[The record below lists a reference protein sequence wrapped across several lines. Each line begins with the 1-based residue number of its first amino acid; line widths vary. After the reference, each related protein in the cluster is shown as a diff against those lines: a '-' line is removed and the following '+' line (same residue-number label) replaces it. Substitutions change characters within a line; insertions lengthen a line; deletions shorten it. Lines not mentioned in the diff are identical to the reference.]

1 MAAIDTFVAKL
12 LTTGISNKRVNN
24 VTGALGSM
32 LGWAFD
38 KGYLATNFRG
48 RLKKLPV
55 ADVEMKY
62 LTIEQAK
69 ALVDAFDP
77 FYRPFVTFAIHTGLR
92 LSELRALTWDDIDFE
107 RTDLHVRHNISAG
120 VTTTPKTRHSNR
132 HLSLPPFLVQVLLDH
147 KAVCPPSPEGYVF
160 PQPTGRVLDPSN
172 FRKRVL
178 LPAFEKAGIPPVRF
192 HDLRHT
198 CASLLIDAGASLYDV
213 MSWLGHSNVT
223 TTLRYAHWLPGAQ
236 QRTADLL
243 QEHYGGTPDE
253 DLEPARKAG

>member
-1 MAAIDTFVAKL
+1 
-12 LTTGISNKRVNN
+12 
-24 VTGALGSM
+24 M

-62 LTIEQAK
+62 LTIEQAR
-69 ALVDAFDP
+69 ALIDAFDP
-77 FYRPFVTFAIHTGLR
+77 YYRPFVTFAIHTGLR

-107 RTDLHVRHNISAG
+107 RADLHVRHNISAG
-120 VTTTPKTRHSNR
+120 ITTTPKTRHSNR
-132 HLSLPPFLVQVLLDH
+132 HLSLPPFLVQVLIDH
-147 KAVCPPSPEGYVF
+147 QAVCPPSPENYVF
-160 PQPTGRVLDPSN
+160 PQPSGRLIDPAN
-172 FRKRVL
+172 FRKKVF
-178 LPAFEKAGIPPVRF
+178 LPAFEKAGLEPVRF

-198 CASLLIDAGASLYDV
+198 CASLLVDAGASLYDV

-236 QRTADLL
+236 QRTAELL
-243 QEHYGGTPDE
+243 QQHYGEPVEPDNE
-253 DLEPARKAG
+253 DVEPARKAG